1 MDHLIA
7 RLKGRGVNYA
17 KLITDKTM
25 YDSIPDFTQSRAYD
39 DDYKLRDNEW
49 FVVENFSTKPYC
61 PDLLKNP
68 FDILNYSYLTFAGY
82 KKIDFSIAVQGVD
95 AHRIFIFQNV
105 TPSSL
110 YGKYKAIAWN
120 RVHVPADADQPN
132 LIEQDGVFVLKETPD
147 CYYVKDTDK
156 LYFKN
161 LSSITTIFN
170 GINELYRD
178 ATDAE
183 VDTLLG
189 WPELQIEDG
198 FDKSKVKTANRRRIK
213 EAIQKYDSF
222 TEEQKDT
229 LSTYIE
235 TYCPALIDQDTNK
248 YKISS
253 ETELTDFLNSVNQ
266 RYYTTEINQTK
277 RLANSVTDL

>member
-7 RLKGRGVNYA
+7 KLKGRGTNYA
-17 KLITDKTM
+17 KLLTDKTM
-25 YDSIPDFTQSRAYD
+25 YDVIPDFGQSRPYD
-39 DDYKLRDNEW
+39 DDYKLNDDEW
-49 FVVENFSTKPYC
+49 FLVENFSTKAYC
-61 PDLLKNP
+61 PDVLKKP
-68 FDILNYSYLTFAGY
+68 FDILNYSFLNFASY
-82 KKIDFSIAVQGVD
+82 KKIDFSIAVQGDD

-120 RVHVPADADQPN
+120 RVHVPSDADQPN
-132 LIEQDGVFVLKETPD
+132 LIEQDGVFVLKNTPD
-147 CYYVKDTDK
+147 CYYVKDADK

-161 LSSITTIFN
+161 LNSITTIFN

-183 VDTLLG
+183 VDTLLA
-189 WPELQIEDG
+189 WPELQVEGG
-198 FDKSKVKTANRRRIK
+198 FDKSKVKTANRRKIK
-213 EAIQKYDSF
+213 EAILKYNNFS
-222 TEEQKDT
+222 EEQKRT

-235 TYCPALIDQDTNK
+235 TYCPTLIDQDTNK

-253 ETELTDFLNSVNQ
+253 ETELTAFLNSVNQ
-266 RYYTTEINQTK
+266 RYYTTEINKTK
-277 RLANSVTDL
+277 RLANSVTEL